1 MLNRM
6 PFPLLAALL
15 LCLALSGGLV
25 PAAGAAGAGEKDI
38 CVRFQ
43 SGDPSSMPFSV
54 LAGPDTDMYHLR
66 NVVKTGD
73 KGWCFGSGDN
83 YVGIKA
89 EADGVYSV
97 ITFFERGTLRNTAV
111 YQVMWDGGM
120 FCLQD
125 VDNKPP
131 AVNFRAGE

>member
-1 MLNRM
+1 MLKRM

-38 CVRFQ
+38 CVHFR

-66 NVVKTGD
+66 DVAETGD
-73 KGWCFGSGDN
+73 KGWCFGPYDN

-97 ITFFERGTLRNTAV
+97 VTFFERGTLRNTAV

>member
-1 MLNRM
+1 MLKRM

-15 LCLALSGGLV
+15 LCLTLSGGLV

-38 CVRFQ
+38 CVHFR

-54 LAGPDTDMYHLR
+54 LAGPDTDMYYLR
-66 NVVKTGD
+66 DVAETGD
-73 KGWCFGSGDN
+73 KGWCFGPYDN

-97 ITFFERGTLRNTAV
+97 VTFFERGTLRNTAV

>member
-1 MLNRM
+1 MLKRM

-38 CVRFQ
+38 CVHFR

-54 LAGPDTDMYHLR
+54 LAGPDTDMYYLR
-66 NVVKTGD
+66 DVAETGD
-73 KGWCFGSGDN
+73 KGWCFGPYDN

-97 ITFFERGTLRNTAV
+97 VTFFERGTLRNTAV